1 MSRSIVRIALPA
13 VVVFHLVGCGEGEM
27 GIFEAADAL
36 GQSARSGQGTT
47 ATQDPIEVSTDF
59 TIGAGLEQAA
69 EELRVFWD
77 SQAPC
82 TEATVEGNTLTLDF
96 GELGDGCTYNG
107 RTYAGLAAITV
118 TQTDAAELEVLHEW
132 TGFHDEDVQV
142 DGDALVTWS
151 GASQTRRVTTEH
163 TWTTTDGETAD
174 VQGDHEFGVRP
185 DGTGFTLNGVRDWQ
199 TDGGDWHLDMDGIGF
214 RLQDP
219 LPEEGRYVVTNPRGK
234 VLELAFARLDE
245 QTIEAVLTG
254 VRGGDLVYHVSPTG
268 ALERVE

>member
-1 MSRSIVRIALPA
+1 MFRSTARIALPA
-13 VVVFHLVGCGEGEM
+13 VVVFHLVGCGEEM

-47 ATQDPIEVSTDF
+47 ATQDAIEVSTDF

-69 EELRVFWD
+69 EELRAFWD

-82 TEATVEGNTLTLDF
+82 TEATVQGSTLTLDF
-96 GELGDGCTYNG
+96 GELGDGCTFEG
-107 RTYAGLAAITV
+107 RTYAGVAAITV
-118 TQTDAAELEVLHEW
+118 TATDAAELEVLHEW
-132 TGFHDEDVQV
+132 TGFHNEDVQV

-151 GASQTRRVTTEH
+151 AAARTRRVTTEH
-163 TWTTTDGETAD
+163 TWTTMDGETAD
-174 VQGDHEFGVRP
+174 VTGDHEVAVR
-185 DGTGFTLNGVRDWQ
+185 DDDTGFVLDGVRDWR
-199 TDGGDWHLDMDGIGF
+199 TDGGDWHLDMEDIGF

-234 VLELAFARLDE
+234 VLTLGFSRLDE

-254 VRGGDLVYHVSPTG
+254 VRGGDIVYHVGPTG
-268 ALERVE
+268 DLERVE